1 VIRINLLPADLR
13 RGNRVP
19 TKVLAAAFAAALA
32 VSGAIGWFGLVYF
45 GDLGDAELQLREVE
59 AKLAEQSKKAAY
71 HDQLDANKKDYAL
84 RVQTIQDISK
94 SRRVWS
100 RFLDELIDV
109 VNNNGDTDRHLAWF
123 DSIGMKN
130 DPKKGA
136 QVTMPAS
143 VQDSDKSRLANFHDD
158 LEAAPFAK
166 DLLSKSDPVYKI
178 EKDKVRIP
186 QAAMA
191 FRLELQFKPTVQETP
206 KAKPAP
212 KPANPPAA
220 PAGK

>member
-19 TKVLAAAFAAALA
+19 TIVLAAAFVAALA
-32 VSGAIGWFGLVYF
+32 VSGTVGWFGLVYF
-45 GDLGDAELQLREVE
+45 GDLGNAEEQLVEVE
-59 AKLAEQSKKAAY
+59 AKLAEKSKKAAY

-100 RFLDELIDV
+100 RFLDELIDLA
-109 VNNNGDTDRHLAWF
+109 NNNGDTDRHLAWF
-123 DSIGMKN
+123 DGVTMKN

-136 QVTMPAS
+136 LVQMPAS

-158 LEAAPFAK
+158 IEAAPFAK
-166 DLLSKSDPVYKI
+166 DLSSKSDPVYKI
-178 EKDKVRIP
+178 DKDKVRVP
-186 QAAMA
+186 ESSMA
-191 FRLELQFKPTVQETP
+191 FRLELQFKPTIVEAP
-206 KAKPAP
+206 KAKP

>member
-45 GDLGDAELQLREVE
+45 GDLGTAEQQLVEVE
-59 AKLAEQSKKAAY
+59 ARLAEQSKKAAY

-84 RVQTIQDISK
+84 RVQTIQGISK

-109 VNNNGDTDRHLAWF
+109 ANNNGDTDRHLAWF
-123 DSIGMKN
+123 DGITMKN

-136 QVTMPAS
+136 LVQMPAS

-158 LEAAPFAK
+158 IEAAPFAK
-166 DLLSKSDPVYKI
+166 ELLSKSDPVYKI

-186 QAAMA
+186 ESSMA
-191 FRLELQFKPTVQETP
+191 FRLELQFKPTVVEPP
-206 KAKPAP
+206 KAKP
-212 KPANPPAA
+212 KPATPPAA